1 MTSLSHTLW
10 AGRRVLVTG
19 HSGFKGHWLS
29 LWLGSLGAEVTG
41 FSRRRSADP
50 EVESIQG
57 DIADLSAVRAAV
69 EWARPEVVFHMA
81 GHATVQRGLEDP
93 VGTFA
98 ANVIGTANVLQA
110 VRESSHPRVVVSVT
124 TDKVY
129 LDQGS
134 EWAYREDDRLGG
146 ADPYSSSK
154 ACQELVATAFRE
166 SLLADRGIAVAT
178 VRAGNVIGG
187 GDWTEGRLVPGLIR
201 AALAGT
207 PLVLRA
213 PDEIRP
219 WQHVLNPLHGYL
231 LLAERLWDDATY
243 ATAWNF
249 GPDQE
254 DSRPVRWIAERLR
267 ARWPGGVA
275 IEKAERRPLHEA
287 AVPRVDSSRARTR
300 LGWRPPWD
308 LPAAI
313 YATAD
318 WYLGHRDGRGPL
330 AFSLE
335 RNEPFSAE
343 ASVPVGAQ
351 AGSLA

>member
-1 MTSLSHTLW
+1 MTSLSDTFW

-19 HSGFKGHWLS
+19 HSGFKGQWLS
-29 LWLGSLGAEVTG
+29 LWLRSLGAEVTG

-57 DIADLSAVRAAV
+57 DVADLAAVRAAV

-81 GHATVQRGLEDP
+81 GRATVQLGLEDP

-98 ANVIGTANVLQA
+98 VNVIGTANVFQA
-110 VRESSHPRVVVSVT
+110 IRESSHPRVVVSVT

-129 LDQGS
+129 LDRGS

-187 GDWTEGRLVPGLIR
+187 GDWTEGRLVPGLVR
-201 AALAGT
+201 AAIDGT
-207 PLVLRA
+207 PLVVRA
-213 PDEIRP
+213 PDAIRP
-219 WQHVLNPLHGYL
+219 WQHVLNPLFGYL
-231 LLAERLWDDATY
+231 LLAERMWEDATLS
-243 ATAWNF
+243 TAWNF

-254 DSRPVRWIAERLR
+254 DSRPVAWIVERLR
-267 ARWPGGVA
+267 ARWPGELTV
-275 IEKAERRPLHEA
+275 EVAERRPLHES
-287 AVPRVDSSRARTR
+287 AVPRVDSTRARTR

-313 YATAD
+313 DATAD
-318 WYLGHRDGRGPL
+318 WYLGHRDGRDPL
-330 AFSLE
+330 AISLE
-335 RNEPFSAE
+335 QIERFSAE
-343 ASVPVGAQ
+343 ASAPVGAQ
-351 AGSLA
+351 ADSVA